1 MSTELRVTEAH
12 LRELAAKQ
20 GEAAAEIQSAT
31 GAADGLAGGVAA
43 THGPISSATA
53 AAVQAAESARATAG
67 AQTAAESRQMQD
79 RLAASASL
87 YASVDQAMGGAL
99 NAQLR
104 TVQK

>member
-20 GEAAAEIQSAT
+20 ADAATVILSAT
-31 GAADGLAGGVAA
+31 DAADGLAGAVGA

-53 AAVQAAESARATAG
+53 AAVEAAESARGHAG
-67 AQTAAESRQMQD
+67 ARTAAESRHMQD
-79 RLAASASL
+79 RLEASASS
-87 YASVDQAMGGAL
+87 YARVDQAVGGAL

-104 TVQK
+104 PA